1 MSTYG
6 VTPAHAGRTSE
17 SSEGTSLRF
26 ARQGA
31 GRPLLLVHGLGGS
44 RHSFDPIT
52 SALAARREVIA
63 PDLPG
68 FGATAP
74 LPGEVSIATLADA
87 LERFL
92 IEHGLEGVD
101 CAGSSMGARLVLELA
116 RRGKVG
122 AVVAL
127 NPGGFWNR
135 RERRVFGAS
144 IAASVALV
152 RALQPVM
159 PALTANPIARTVL
172 FAQFSAHPWRL
183 PGEVLLREMRS
194 FAASPSLDAALDA
207 LVHGPPQAGMPAG
220 TARGPIVIGWG
231 RRDLVCLP
239 RQAERAVKRFPDARL
254 HWFERCGH
262 FPQWDRPDEAVRFIL
277 ESTEPADSPMG
288 RPLSIGK
295 T

>member
-1 MSTYG
+1 MSPDGSSPPTEVRASETDEG
-6 VTPAHAGRTSE
+6 AG
-17 SSEGTSLRF
+17 LRF
-26 ARQGA
+26 ARLGR

-52 SALAARREVIA
+52 DALAAEREVIA

-68 FGATAP
+68 FGATPP
-74 LPGEVSIATLADA
+74 LRGEVSIARLADA

-92 IEHGLEGVD
+92 VDQDLEGVD

-122 AVVAL
+122 AAVAL
-127 NPGGFWNR
+127 DPGGFWND
-135 RERRVFGAS
+135 RERQVFGAS
-144 IAASVALV
+144 VAASIALV

-159 PALTANPIARTVL
+159 PALTGSPVGRSVL
-172 FAQFSAHPWRL
+172 FAQFSARPWRL
-183 PGEVLLREMRS
+183 PGDVLLREMRS
-194 FAASPSLDAALDA
+194 FAASPSFDAALQA
-207 LVHGPPQAGMPAG
+207 LVHGPPQYGMPAG

-239 RQAERAVKRFPDARL
+239 RQAARAIRRFPDARL

-262 FPQWDRPDEAVRFIL
+262 FPQWDRPDEAIRLVL
-277 ESTEPADSPMG
+277 ETT
-288 RPLSIGK
+288 RPR
-295 T
+295 